1 MTRSRIMLGVVAVA
15 LIGLFWFLGEEEITN
30 YPPQDGPI
38 VAFGDS
44 LIEGVG
50 ATTGNDLVS
59 LLSRRI
65 GEPIINLGISGNT
78 TEMGFERIGEALEY
92 TPRIT
97 LVLLGGNDYLRK
109 VPIEETFYNL
119 RGIIDALQ
127 DAGSVTVLLGVRGGL
142 LSDRFDSYFE
152 DLAQETGSVYV
163 PDVLDGL
170 IGDMRFMSDAIHPND
185 RGYARIAERVADAL
199 VPLIE

>member
-1 MTRSRIMLGVVAVA
+1 MMTRSRIVLGVVAVV

-78 TEMGFERIGEALEY
+78 TEMGFERIGEVLEY

-97 LVLLGGNDYLRK
+97 LVLLG
-109 VPIEETFYNL
+109 ETVTISL
-119 RGIIDALQ
+119 PTIAETDTIPD
-127 DAGSVTVLLGVRGGL
+127 SVTV
-142 LSDRFDSYFE
+142 SASNF
-152 DLAQETGSVYV
+152 
-163 PDVLDGL
+163 VLIIMKSTNKDT
-170 IGDMRFMSDAIHPND
+170 
-185 RGYARIAERVADAL
+185 
-199 VPLIE
+199 